1 MKHLL
6 KKTFFIIG
14 GAAVALVLCGVITAT
29 WLDHTILLRSD
40 FNGIEYEMEGNRITC
55 ISVKGKFPYLR
66 VLCPHE
72 KDSVR
77 DAGGNIVEIVDTHTM
92 IAGLSLLGRS
102 AVSMK
107 LDIETSDDVTYT
119 YILKF
124 SDGDMKIVN
133 GKVVEAP

>member
-1 MKHLL
+1 MKRLH

-14 GAAVALVLCGVITAT
+14 GVAVVLVLCEVIAAT

-40 FNGIEYEMEGNRITC
+40 FNGIEYEMEGNQITC
-55 ISVKGKFPYLR
+55 ISVKGEFPYLR
-66 VLCPHE
+66 VFCPHE
-72 KDSVR
+72 RESVR
-77 DAGGNIVEIVDTHTM
+77 DAGGNIVEIVDTYTM
-92 IAGLSLLGRS
+92 TAGLSLLGRS

-107 LDIETSDDVTYT
+107 LDIETSDDVAYT

-133 GKVVEAP
+133 GKVVETP

>member
-1 MKHLL
+1 MKHLH

-14 GAAVALVLCGVITAT
+14 GMTVILVLCGVIAVK
-29 WLDHTILLRSD
+29 WLAHTILLRSD
-40 FNGIEYEMEGNRITC
+40 FNGIEYEMEGNQITC
-55 ISVKGKFPYLR
+55 ISVKGEFPYLR

-72 KDSVR
+72 SESVR
-77 DAGGNIVEIVDTHTM
+77 DAGGNIVEIVDTYTM
-92 IAGLSLLGRS
+92 TADLSLLGRS